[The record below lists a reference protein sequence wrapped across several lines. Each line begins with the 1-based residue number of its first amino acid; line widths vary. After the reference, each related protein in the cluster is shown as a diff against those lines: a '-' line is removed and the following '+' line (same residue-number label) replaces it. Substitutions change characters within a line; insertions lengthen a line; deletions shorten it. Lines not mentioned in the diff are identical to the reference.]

1 MNDTS
6 VEARPTADQIK
17 KDMQGVYDPI
27 GQWMLQDAEKGDKM
41 ILTRTQP
48 ARYWMEHKLDTT
60 FRLGRFSKTDH
71 LLEIGCT
78 AGHYT
83 FMLAEQGY
91 HVTGTDIS
99 AESIKAAQAVG
110 RRAGLNLAEFLQ
122 ADAEDMR
129 EIADDTF
136 GGAFSFSTLRYVP
149 NPVRAMREIRRVL
162 KPGGRAVVDFPNKY
176 CPWFEFLKFLA
187 GGERHIHDHT
197 YSAGEVRKMMQEAG
211 FVNVES
217 KTIIFF
223 AKTFPGALTPLYKGA
238 DWLFERTPGLN
249 YFAGI
254 VMCKG
259 EKAAA

>member
-1 MNDTS
+1 
-6 VEARPTADQIK
+6 
-17 KDMQGVYDPI
+17 
-27 GQWMLQDAEKGDKM
+27 
-41 ILTRTQP
+41 
-48 ARYWMEHKLDTT
+48 
-60 FRLGRFSKTDH
+60 
-71 LLEIGCT
+71 
-78 AGHYT
+78 
-83 FMLAEQGY
+83 
-91 HVTGTDIS
+91 
-99 AESIKAAQAVG
+99 VG
-110 RRAGLNLAEFLQ
+110 RRTGLNLAEFMQ

-129 EIADDTF
+129 GIADDSF
-136 GGAFSFSTLRYVP
+136 DGAFSFSTLRYVP
-149 NPVRAMREIRRVL
+149 DPVRAMREIRRVL

-223 AKTFPGALTPLYKGA
+223 AKQFPGALTPLYKGV

-254 VMCKG
+254 IMCKG